1 MSDAKTLNRIV
12 KPVQTQELNNHIRE
26 LAKDRPRFIVCVV
39 GPPAS
44 GKSTLAE
51 TLCEGIENSIVVPM
65 DGFHLPND
73 ALEEK
78 GLLHRKGAHFTFDAA
93 GFVELVNLI
102 RIAGSSVEVPE
113 FDRSQDKVVNN
124 GLVVSSDNK
133 IVFVE
138 GNYLLLNEEPWS
150 ALKPMF
156 DLSICI
162 SPQLDEIEQRLLKRW
177 LDHGYSEQDALKKVQ
192 ANDLLN
198 AEYIL
203 NHSSSADIIISN

>member
-1 MSDAKTLNRIV
+1 MQI
-12 KPVQTQELNNHIRE
+12 QELKKHILE
-26 LAKDRPRFIVCVV
+26 LAKDKQRFIVGVA

-51 TLCEGIENSIVVPM
+51 ALHRGIENSVVVPM

-73 ALEEK
+73 ILEQK
-78 GLLHRKGAHFTFDAA
+78 GTLHRKGAHFTFDAA
-93 GFVELVNLI
+93 GFVQLI
-102 RIAGSSVEVPE
+102 NSIKKSENFVEVPE
-113 FDRSQDKVVNN
+113 FDRSQDKVVFN
-124 GLVVSSDNK
+124 GLTVSPDNN

-138 GNYLLLNEEPWS
+138 GNYLLLNEKPWS
-150 ALKPMF
+150 ALRSMF

-162 SPQLDEIEQRLLKRW
+162 SPQLDEIEQRLLNRW
-177 LDHGYSEQDALKKVQ
+177 RDHGYSKPDALKKVQ

-203 NHSSSADIIISN
+203 KNSTSADITIDN